1 MSKKT
6 EEIQSKYF
14 INGQP
19 ARDYNREFPG
29 VPNTYKII
37 KEAFES
43 KKYKNRFYK
52 LKMKKII
59 NYIQSSFS
67 KWIDFKTRASR
78 FEFFVGLATSGIF
91 FLFNAILFMKLN
103 SYATFLRDM
112 TLPLVSYFYIL
123 IVILF
128 TFIQCHSLFARR
140 LNDISVNPYFSF
152 IPFLLASS
160 YLIFKSF
167 FNIDSYGKLI
177 FICILSVISICIT
190 LMVSE
195 SD

>member
-1 MSKKT
+1 MTKD
-6 EEIQSKYF
+6 EIQSKYF

-19 ARDYNREFPG
+19 ARDYKREFPG
-29 VPNTYKII
+29 VLNTN
-37 KEAFES
+37 KEVFES
-43 KKYKNRFYK
+43 KKNKNRFYK
-52 LKMKKII
+52 LKIKKII
-59 NYIQSSFS
+59 NYIYSSFK
-67 KWIDFKTRASR
+67 KWADFKTRSGR

-91 FLFNAILFMKLN
+91 FLFNAMLFMKLN
-103 SYATFLRDM
+103 SYAAYLRDM

-123 IVILF
+123 TVILF
-128 TFIQCHSLFARR
+128 TFMQCHSLFARR

-190 LMVSE
+190 LIVSE

>member
-1 MSKKT
+1 M
-6 EEIQSKYF
+6 QSKYF
-14 INGQP
+14 TNGQA
-19 ARDYNREFPG
+19 ARDYEREFPG
-29 VPNTYKII
+29 VPNTYK
-37 KEAFES
+37 EVFES

-59 NYIQSSFS
+59 NYIQSSFT
-67 KWIDFKTRASR
+67 KWIDFKSR
-78 FEFFVGLATSGIF
+78 IGRLELFVGLATSGFF
-91 FLFNAILFMKLN
+91 FLLNAILFIKLN
-103 SYATFLRDM
+103 SYANYLRDM
-112 TLPLVSYFYIL
+112 TLPLVSYFYIF
-123 IVILF
+123 IATLF
-128 TFIQCHSLFARR
+128 TFMQCHSLFARR

-152 IPFLLASS
+152 IPFILASS

>member
-1 MSKKT
+1 M
-6 EEIQSKYF
+6 
-14 INGQP
+14 
-19 ARDYNREFPG
+19 
-29 VPNTYKII
+29 
-37 KEAFES
+37 
-43 KKYKNRFYK
+43 K
-52 LKMKKII
+52 LTS
-59 NYIQSSFS
+59 YIFSSFT
-67 KWIDFKTRASR
+67 KWIDFKSRAGR
-78 FEFFVGLATSGIF
+78 FEFFVGLAISGIF
-91 FLFNAILFMKLN
+91 FLLNAMLFMKLN
-103 SYATFLRDM
+103 SYAAYLRDM

-128 TFIQCHSLFARR
+128 TFMQCHSLFARR

-167 FNIDSYGKLI
+167 FSIDSYGKLI